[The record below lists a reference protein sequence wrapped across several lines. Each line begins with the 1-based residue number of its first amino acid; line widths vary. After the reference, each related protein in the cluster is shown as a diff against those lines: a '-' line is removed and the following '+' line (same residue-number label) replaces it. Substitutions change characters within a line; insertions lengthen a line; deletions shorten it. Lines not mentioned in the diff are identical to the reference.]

1 MSNRSP
7 ITALTNQLQRMP
19 KKMRIGVR
27 AVTDLK
33 TRALRMTK
41 DSPGR
46 SVLGAFAIGFVV
58 AKLARFV

>member
-7 ITALTNQLQRMP
+7 ITALTTQLQRMP
-19 KKMRIGVR
+19 KRMGIGAR
-27 AVTDLK
+27 AVSDLK
-33 TRALRMTK
+33 TRALRLAK